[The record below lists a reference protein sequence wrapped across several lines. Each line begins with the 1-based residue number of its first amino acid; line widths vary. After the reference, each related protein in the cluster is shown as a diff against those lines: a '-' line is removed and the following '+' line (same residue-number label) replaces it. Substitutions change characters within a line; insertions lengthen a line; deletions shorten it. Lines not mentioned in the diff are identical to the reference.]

1 MRCQLWP
8 NKQTN
13 KILYYCIMESKQILQ
28 KEANKIGDILEKKKL
43 SDEERQYFTNLQK
56 CMIDRIR
63 GSRKPVKKADK
74 EAFLQSVCDKIL
86 EKRMLMKKGGVNH
99 NLSLVKGRTSVSVAN
114 KELEKK
120 QKEIIRKRMI
130 MMNKTLKHQKLPTI
144 PEYKGV
150 KKKSASKK
158 SASRKTRKHKW

>member
-1 MRCQLWP
+1 
-8 NKQTN
+8 
-13 KILYYCIMESKQILQ
+13 MESKQILQ
-28 KEANKIGDILEKKKL
+28 EEANKIGDILEKKKL
-43 SDEERQYFTNLQK
+43 SDEKRLYFTNLQK
-56 CMIDRIR
+56 CMIDRII

-144 PEYKGV
+144 PKYKGD
-150 KKKSASKK
+150 KKSQRLK
-158 SASRKTRKHKW
+158 SQRQERQESINGK